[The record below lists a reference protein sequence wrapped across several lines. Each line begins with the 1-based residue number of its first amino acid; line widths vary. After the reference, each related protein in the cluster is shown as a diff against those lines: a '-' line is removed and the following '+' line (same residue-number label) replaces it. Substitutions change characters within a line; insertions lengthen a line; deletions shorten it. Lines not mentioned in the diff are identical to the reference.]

1 MRLSL
6 GLLLLSALSA
16 SALEEEVVNEE
27 LNAIIVEGEKEDY
40 FKRCRYFQGFGKFSS
55 ISGQISH
62 SGYYMYVLCCT
73 GSVYCTRVGLL
84 A

>member
-6 GLLLLSALSA
+6 GLLLLSALAA

-40 FKRCRYFQGFGKFSS
+40 FKRCRSFQGIGNISS
-55 ISGQISH
+55 INGQKFH
-62 SGYYMYVLCCT
+62 SVTTCYVVPDLPT
-73 GSVYCTRVGLL
+73 VEL
-84 A
+84 AFWLDY

>member
-6 GLLLLSALSA
+6 GLLLLSALAA

-40 FKRCRYFQGFGKFSS
+40 FKRCRYFQGIFQHFL
-55 ISGQISH
+55 H
-62 SGYYMYVLCCT
+62 ST
-73 GSVYCTRVGLL
+73 FNIQHSTFQ

>member
-6 GLLLLSALSA
+6 GLLLLSALAA

-40 FKRCRYFQGFGKFSS
+40 F
-55 ISGQISH
+55 
-62 SGYYMYVLCCT
+62 
-73 GSVYCTRVGLL
+73 
-84 A
+84 